1 MIKKKKIIIGASAIV
16 VCSML
21 AVSVISAKQN
31 SQSMPQIET
40 QSTYVVPNQKKVIL
54 SGSVVPSQFKT
65 FTTDPTKSDDFTIH
79 VNHGDSVHEGDVL
92 ITYYNQEITSQI
104 QDLKEQMAT
113 LTEKKSKLMQDGT
126 PAARSINKQIKSIET
141 QKTKLQQ
148 DTKSQ
153 INQILKKLEEVVK
166 QKSALDPQD
175 ENYGALVAEFDAQI
189 ENCYVQKNELEYH
202 LPTQLAEFD
211 EQVADLK
218 SQLSD
223 EDQETFNGLD
233 EQINNLS
240 KEVKKLEEKEY
251 VKEIAPFNGVV
262 TLVEDSNADN
272 PITLKLK
279 SPDFYVTA
287 SVGEKDYAKLKVGME
302 AQTLLIA
309 TNQTVSGKITFI
321 DEDPMQVTNAN
332 GTLGSSTYAVKVSLD
347 DQSELVN
354 GYQAQ
359 VSLKLTD
366 QLISIPTEAIVS
378 AANRH
383 YVYLLK
389 DGDFVQQEVT
399 IADEAQGYT
408 KIKSGLQE
416 KDEILMNPD
425 EVAKEGENI
434 E

>member
-16 VCSML
+16 ACSML

-287 SVGEKDYAKLKVGME
+287 SVG
-302 AQTLLIA
+302 
-309 TNQTVSGKITFI
+309 VSW
-321 DEDPMQVTNAN
+321 
-332 GTLGSSTYAVKVSLD
+332 
-347 DQSELVN
+347 
-354 GYQAQ
+354 
-359 VSLKLTD
+359 
-366 QLISIPTEAIVS
+366 
-378 AANRH
+378 
-383 YVYLLK
+383 
-389 DGDFVQQEVT
+389 
-399 IADEAQGYT
+399 
-408 KIKSGLQE
+408 
-416 KDEILMNPD
+416 
-425 EVAKEGENI
+425 
-434 E
+434 